1 MVDLTRVKESVIK
14 GEVDEVRVM
23 VKKAVDEGQ
32 EIKKILDEGLISGI
46 SIVGDKY
53 ESGEF
58 FLPEMVIAATAMKE
72 GLKVLRPLLK
82 QGDIKTAGT
91 VVMGTA
97 KGDIHDIGKTIV
109 GTMLEGAGFMVTDIG
124 VDVDPDKFVE
134 AAKENNADLIGVSA
148 LLTTTMIGMKD
159 VIQAVKEAG
168 LKAKVM
174 IGGASV
180 TQEFADEIGADGYA
194 PDAPSAVGKAK
205 ELVKGEA

>member
-1 MVDLTRVKESVIK
+1 MVDLIKIKDRVIE
-14 GEVDEVRVM
+14 GEVDEVRDM

-32 EIKKILDEGLISGI
+32 EAKRIVNEAFLPAM

-53 ESGEF
+53 EKGEF
-58 FLPEMVIAATAMKE
+58 FLPEMVIAAAAMKE
-72 GLKVLRPLLK
+72 GLKVLSPFLA
-82 QGDIKTAGT
+82 QGDIESAGT

-97 KGDIHDIGKTIV
+97 KGDIHDIGKSIV
-109 GTMLEGAGFMVTDIG
+109 GTMLEGAGFIVTDIG

-148 LLTTTMIGMKD
+148 LLTTTIMGMKD
-159 VIQAVKEAG
+159 VIKAVKGAG

-180 TQEFADEIGADGYA
+180 TQEFADEIEADGYA
-194 PDAPSAVGKAK
+194 SDAPSAVKKAK
-205 ELVKGEA
+205 ELV

>member
-1 MVDLTRVKESVIK
+1 MVDLIKIKDSVIE
-14 GEVDEVRVM
+14 GEVDEVRDM

-32 EIKKILDEGLISGI
+32 EVKRILNEALLPGI

-53 ESGEF
+53 EKGEF
-58 FLPEMVIAATAMKE
+58 FLPEMVIAATAMRE
-72 GLKVLRPLLK
+72 GLEVLSPFLAP
-82 QGDIKTAGT
+82 GDIEAAGT

-97 KGDIHDIGKTIV
+97 KGDIHDIGKSIV

-124 VDVDPDKFVE
+124 VDVDPSKFVE

-148 LLTTTMIGMKD
+148 LLTTTMMGLKD
-159 VIQAVKEAG
+159 VIETVKEAG

-174 IGGASV
+174 IGGASI

-194 PDAPSAVGKAK
+194 PDASSAVKKAK
-205 ELVKGEA
+205 ELVKG

>member
-1 MVDLTRVKESVIK
+1 MVDLIKIKENVIK
-14 GEVDEVRVM
+14 GEVDEVRDM

-32 EIKKILDEGLISGI
+32 EVKKILDEGLISGI

-124 VDVDPDKFVE
+124 VDVDPDRFVE
-134 AAKENNADLIGVSA
+134 AAKENNANLIGVSA
-148 LLTTTMIGMKD
+148 LLTTTMMGMED

-180 TQEFADEIGADGYA
+180 TQEFAHKIGADGYA

-205 ELVKGEA
+205 ELVKG

>member
-1 MVDLTRVKESVIK
+1 MVDLIKIKDSVIK
-14 GEVDEVRVM
+14 GEVDEVRDM
-23 VKKAVDEGQ
+23 VKKAVDEGLAV
-32 EIKKILDEGLISGI
+32 KRILSEGLISGM

-72 GLKVLRPLLK
+72 GLKVLGPLLL
-82 QGDIKTAGT
+82 QSDIRTAGT

-148 LLTTTMIGMKD
+148 LLTTTMMGMED
-159 VIQAVKEAG
+159 VVKAVKGAG

-180 TQEFADEIGADGYA
+180 TQEFADKIGADGYA

-205 ELVKGEA
+205 ELVKREA